1 MDPENR
7 DMIEL
12 VDKVRSQL
20 NLKRFLVT
28 IFIGIVFGALL
39 ILLIGYLTQSS
50 LPREDHKF
58 MLLTAIM
65 LVPLAFLIHALKVI
79 FTAKTSRQD
88 IALKVEASQPELMD
102 SYVCALE
109 IANKGGPRGPIE
121 STLVTNMCKRFDNGE
136 ISKLVTPRFLSRPAV
151 GLFLFLSFFTTWL
164 AFGSPLFKS
173 AITHAKAQVDNSL
186 VGVKV
191 IPGNIRLAVG
201 EDLQVEAVVVRGK
214 AGAAL
219 QHNTG
224 QGWQE
229 ITMLDQGN
237 GHYLATIYGIEQD
250 SLYKVVTP
258 TVSSEEFKVSVFL
271 KPALESFQIQVTPP
285 EYTSRKPFTVK
296 ELKDLAVPQDS
307 EIAIEF
313 KANKKVKAYIIENK
327 SALPLGKDYT
337 QIHQYSLRATSS
349 SIYSIRLKDQ
359 QNNEMVSQPFKINI
373 VKDMPPHVEI
383 TEPAKDLKKN
393 RFERV
398 PLEVSALDDYGLT
411 KVDLTLDYSFG
422 SSETIQVFRPK
433 SDQRNLE
440 KNLIHEL
447 NLKELGLK
455 EGDVITY
462 YFSATDNRQPI
473 PQTSRSKIYFIEIHP
488 DKSEQQ
494 KEDEEK
500 KDGEQQ
506 EELSVSDLIA
516 SQKDLIRSIIDV
528 KSKSSKDPLNKD
540 KYKLNPEDRQA
551 LSAAS
556 ATLKLAVQKRHDE
569 LKKEAKKMGASLGVI
584 GELFDSSVKNLKEAE
599 SQLNESSLIKG
610 LQANSKS
617 LSDLIKIA
625 IELEKNSQKQK
636 SKKPPKKPKQQKEQ
650 EEQQKDERL
659 ADMLEKL
666 EDLEEQQEQLN
677 KELRDMD
684 KEELPE
690 QKAMKEKMDE
700 QKKSMDKL
708 KEELQEQQQ
717 QQASQQMKKASEQ
730 MQQAQQQ
737 MQQGDSKGAQ
747 QQAQKAEENIKN
759 AKNEIKRAMREQARE
774 KLQQLSKKLD
784 NTIDRQNKLGEDTS
798 KVKDTKSPEG
808 KKEMADLKK
817 KQDKV
822 QKDMQEIMDQLG
834 AAANE
839 VDEKYPDVAE
849 SLRKSREFAANQ
861 GIDRRLKR
869 SSNALHYKRQAAAK
883 REQQKAEEAMNLLGH
898 KVKDAISKLPQA
910 TLEELLKMRQETE
923 MVKRQLNGQ
932 RSESIGKS
940 EANQITDNLKSMI
953 SEIGRQVKNDQLQY
967 QLPEFLESLKSK
979 GNGKSIIKD
988 QMKAVNMAGMILDK
1002 MISELDLENRLSLNR
1017 QTGTAP
1023 DKYRKSVREYLKSL
1037 STQDK

>member
-28 IFIGIVFGALL
+28 IFAGIVLGALL

-58 MLLTAIM
+58 TLLAAIM
-65 LVPLAFLIHALKVI
+65 LVPLSFLIHALKVV

-109 IANKGGPRGPIE
+109 IADKGGPRGPIE

-136 ISKLVTPRFLSRPAV
+136 ISRLVTPRHLSRPAV
-151 GLFLFLSFFTTWL
+151 GLFLFLSFFTSWL

-173 AITHAKAQVDNSL
+173 AVTHAKAHVDNSL

-191 IPGNIRLAVG
+191 SPGNTRLAAG
-201 EDLQVEAVVVRGK
+201 EDLQVEAVIIRGE
-214 AGAAL
+214 AGAIL
-219 QHNTG
+219 QYNTG

-229 ITMLDQGN
+229 IAMLDQGN

-271 KPALESFQIQVTPP
+271 KPALESFQIRVTPP
-285 EYTSRKPFTVK
+285 EYTSRKPFTIK

-307 EIAIEF
+307 DIFIEF

-327 SALPLGKDYT
+327 SALPLGKTYT

-359 QNNEMVSQPFKINI
+359 QSDEMESQPFKINI

-422 SSETIQVFRPK
+422 SSETIQVFRPQ

-455 EGDVITY
+455 EGNVITY

-494 KEDEEK
+494 KEEEK

-528 KSKSSKDPLNKD
+528 KSKTTKDPLNKD
-540 KYKLNPEDRQA
+540 KYKLNSKDRQA

-556 ATLKLAVQKRHDE
+556 ATLKLAVQKRHDK
-569 LKKEAKKMGASLGVI
+569 LKKEAEKMGASLGLI

-599 SQLNESSLIKG
+599 SLLNESSLIKG

-636 SKKPPKKPKQQKEQ
+636 SKKPPKKPKEQQEQ

-730 MQQAQQQ
+730 MQQAQQE
-737 MQQGDSKGAQ
+737 MQQGDNKGAQ
-747 QQAQKAEENIKN
+747 QQAQKAEENIKS

-784 NTIDRQNKLGEDTS
+784 NTIDRQNKLSEDTS

-817 KQDKV
+817 KQDEV
-822 QKDMQEIMDQLG
+822 QKDMQKIMDQLG

-839 VDEKYPDVAE
+839 MDEKYPDVAE

-869 SSNALHYKRQAAAK
+869 SANALHYKRQAAAK

-932 RSESIGKS
+932 KSQSIGKS
-940 EANQITDNLKSMI
+940 EANQITDNLKNMI

-967 QLPEFLESLKSK
+967 QLPEFLESLKTK

-1017 QTGTAP
+1017 QTGAAP